1 MAQQQ
6 AEEMDGTPVVLPTL
20 IELAARVVANGF
32 TKSMVGTLPLEVMD
46 AIQKQMPREKQ
57 VEYLGEYK
65 EW

>member
-1 MAQQQ
+1 M
-6 AEEMDGTPVVLPTL
+6 LF
-20 IELAARVVANGF
+20 GF

>member
-1 MAQQQ
+1 
-6 AEEMDGTPVVLPTL
+6 MDSTPVVLPTL

-32 TKSMVGTLPLEVMD
+32 TKAMVGTLPLEVMD